1 MKFAL
6 VRAFLKRTSC
16 AIGLA
21 AILLALSFNSS
32 KSHAFYYF
40 YVNDGANNHIG
51 LVAEQIVGAGGG
63 NLDYQ
68 FYVLNVS
75 GGAHPS
81 IDGFTVKTGP
91 QGAFAQQVSFT
102 PPALN
107 PGYGSAVNPVP
118 AGLGGGNVPFL
129 NSEGNTFSPVPWAFT
144 ESDNRGGGGAAA
156 ISGYKIRWNATGGQ
170 PLPYFHWTRFDLVS
184 PNGPIPGS
192 GAVDPPATPS
202 FFDMDLVGGLSYSG
216 DLGPV
221 LIAGTDPSNPNNAP
235 FASDPN
241 PFDNDPTIN
250 VGGIYDNV
258 SAAFVPEP
266 TTLIMALCSSIPLC
280 LTRRRKSN

>member
-1 MKFAL
+1 MTSNL
-6 VRAFLKRTSC
+6 GRAFLLRTSS
-16 AIGLA
+16 ALGLLA
-21 AILLALSFNSS
+21 VLLALSFGNA
-32 KSHAFYYF
+32 KSYGFYYF
-40 YVNDGANNHIG
+40 YVNDGGGAHIG
-51 LVAEQIVGAGGG
+51 LVAEQIIGAGGG

-75 GGAHPS
+75 GGAHPN

-91 QGAFAQQVSFT
+91 QGGLAQQVSFT

-107 PGYGSAVNPVP
+107 PGYGSNVNPVP
-118 AGLGGGNVPFL
+118 AGLGGGTVPFL
-129 NSEGNTFSPVPWAFT
+129 ATEGNTFSPVPWAFT

-156 ISGYKIRWNATGGQ
+156 ITGYKIRWNATGNQ
-170 PLPYFHWTRFDLVS
+170 PLPYFRWTRFDLVS
-184 PNGPIPGS
+184 PNGPIAGS

-202 FFDMDLVGGLSYSG
+202 FFDMDIDGGLTFTG

-221 LIAGTDPSNPNNAP
+221 LVAGTDPNNPNNAP
-235 FASDPN
+235 FSSDPN

-258 SAAFVPEP
+258 SSDIPEP
-266 TTLIMALCSSIPLC
+266 TTLFLGLCSASLLC